1 MNLGS
6 LPLNGL
12 PGAARRPQRHEKW
25 QRQCES
31 WRQLLGECGRK
42 PSRRRVH
49 TLRVATL
56 RLQAELEYCLEQPR
70 TPAPAGRAMKRWN
83 KQGDKLRRALQP
95 VREADVYL
103 AKLAGLRVSLAAPE
117 EIQTRCSRRCLGQ
130 MEKLERRLQR
140 VRQAAAKKLMA
151 EIEDRRERLIRLSH
165 DMEAA
170 LELQMPLRSG
180 AGAVAGLIASLA
192 VEFPEFGADRLHEFR
207 KRVKKVRYLAELSAG
222 ADPQAARQAVALRQM
237 QVAIG
242 EWHDWQVLAQ
252 KAGRALRGRGKGN
265 SLAELLETLTAES
278 LQKALSLCRRL
289 TARLVRQGQ
298 GNTASSPAPQKLPVR
313 RVEPIVAAAE
323 RDCA

>member
-12 PGAARRPQRHEKW
+12 PGAARRPQQHEKW

-56 RLQAELEYCLEQPR
+56 RLQAELEYCLDQHRPA
-70 TPAPAGRAMKRWN
+70 APAERAVKRWN

-103 AKLAGLRVSLAAPE
+103 AKLAGLRASLAAPE
-117 EIQTRCSRRCLGQ
+117 ELQARCSRRCLGQ
-130 MEKLERRLQR
+130 VGKVESRLRQM
-140 VRQAAAKKLMA
+140 RQAAAKKLMV

-165 DMEAA
+165 EMEEA
-170 LELQMPLRSG
+170 LALQMPPGSG
-180 AGAVAGLIASLA
+180 AEPLAGLIASLA
-192 VEFPEFGADRLHEFR
+192 VEFPELGADRLHEFR
-207 KRVKKVRYLAELSAG
+207 KRVKKVRYLADLSAD
-222 ADPQAARQAVALRQM
+222 ADPQVARQSVALRQM
-237 QVAIG
+237 QAAVG

-252 KAGRALRGRGKGN
+252 KAGRGKGN
-265 SLAELLETLTAES
+265 SLTELLETLTAES
-278 LQKALSLCRRL
+278 LQKALSVCRRL
-289 TARLVRQGQ
+289 TARLARHGH
-298 GNTASSPAPQKLPVR
+298 GNGASSPAPQKLPVR
-313 RVEPIVAAAE
+313 RVEPFVAAAE